1 MRVLTSPNPMIW
13 QFLKTAFFA
22 LLAAALC
29 SVFTS
34 VSLRSLALPRSC
46 HNFCHFNIKTMRPLA
61 PLQQRAINLHKHT
74 DILIAFLSGTDVC
87 TQATHYQSKTE
98 VGATPTNQEHT
109 LED

>member
-1 MRVLTSPNPMIW
+1 
-13 QFLKTAFFA
+13 
-22 LLAAALC
+22 
-29 SVFTS
+29 
-34 VSLRSLALPRSC
+34 
-46 HNFCHFNIKTMRPLA
+46 MRPLA
-61 PLQQRAINLHKHT
+61 PLQQRAINVHKHT